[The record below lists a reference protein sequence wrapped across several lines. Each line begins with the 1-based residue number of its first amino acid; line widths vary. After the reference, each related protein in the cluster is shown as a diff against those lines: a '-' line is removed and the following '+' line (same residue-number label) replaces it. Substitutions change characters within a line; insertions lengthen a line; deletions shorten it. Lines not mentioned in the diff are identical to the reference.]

1 MAIRTGQQYVTGLL
15 DGREVWIDGK
25 RVSEVPW
32 HPAFRSVVQ
41 TVAGLYDMQSDP
53 ELTEVLTYESPTTRD
68 RVATAFM
75 HPRSVDDVMKRGRAY
90 RLIAERTGGLM
101 GRSPDFMNTHVAG
114 MALAPAFFAQNDG
127 RFGDNIR
134 RYYEYVRERDLC
146 LTHVLIDPYGDR
158 SKGPADQDDPDWY
171 LRIAD
176 ETKDGLIVRGAMVVA
191 TLGPLADE
199 LLVYRVRPLTE
210 KDRDYSMAFAIPVA
224 TTGLKLLC
232 RESFDRGQRRI
243 DSPLSSRFDEMDA
256 SLLFQDVLVPWDRVF
271 LKKDPLLG
279 NRMRAETGMLPHVF
293 HQTSTRA
300 TVKAQLVLG
309 VASLMSQY
317 LGTNGISAVQEKIG
331 ELLDYVEMLKAC
343 VRAGEVDARAAANG
357 VFAPALD
364 PILAARDSFLWM
376 YPRMIEVLQQLG
388 SAALI
393 PVISEDDLQGPL
405 SELVQR
411 YFRGTGVDARDKLSL
426 FRLAWELAV
435 DSFGSRQVLY
445 ERFYSGTASIL
456 LSQRYQSYDRSD
468 SIEIVRNLLR

>member
-1 MAIRTGQQYVTGLL
+1 MPIRTGQQYVTGLL

-32 HPAFRSVVQ
+32 HPAFRNAVQ
-41 TVAGLYDMQSDP
+41 TVAGLYDMQVDP
-53 ELTEVLTYESPTTRD
+53 ELADTLTYESPTTHD
-68 RVATAFM
+68 RVATSFI
-75 HPRSVDDVMKRGRAY
+75 HPRSVDDVLKRGHAF
-90 RLIAERTGGLM
+90 RLVAERTGGLM
-101 GRSPDFMNTHVAG
+101 GRSPDFMNTHLAG
-114 MALAPAFFAQNDG
+114 MALAPGFFAANDP

-134 RYYEYVRERDLC
+134 RYYEHVRERDLC

-158 SKGPADQDDPDWY
+158 SKGPAEQDDPDWY
-171 LRIAD
+171 LRIVE
-176 ETKDGLIVRGAMVVA
+176 ETKDGMIVRGAMVLA

-224 TTGLKLLC
+224 TPGLKLLC
-232 RESFDRGQRRI
+232 RESFDRGQRKI

-271 LKKDPLLG
+271 LKKDPLHG

-293 HQTSTRA
+293 HQTTTRA

-309 VASLMSQY
+309 VASLMTEY
-317 LGTNGISAVQEKIG
+317 LGTNVVPSVQEKLG
-331 ELLDYVEMLKAC
+331 ELLDYVELLKAC
-343 VRAGEVDARAAANG
+343 VRSGEADAHATADG
-357 VFAPALD
+357 TFAPALD

-393 PVISEDDLQGPL
+393 PVVSEDDLHGPL

-411 YFRGTGVDARDKLSL
+411 YFRGTGVGARDKLAV

-445 ERFYSGTASIL
+445 ERFYSGTASML
-456 LSQRYQSYDRSD
+456 LSQRYQSYDRQHA
-468 SIEIVRNLLR
+468 IEIARGLLK